1 CVELLM
7 VNYER
12 PPEEQLPVG
21 EFDLDVATR
30 NELMEENKIICTQ
43 IERKLKAKIFVQ
55 DKLCEILKRKFWDSV
70 EIKGRKL
77 RAIMGKGEVESYSIF
92 APDPGFEEEVNWI
105 KERRNLEVHLQSDD
119 HFQPWEAEEDQP
131 KGFVI
136 RASLAGI
143 TSSSINIRETLSAL
157 TTEREEEEEEDKALK
172 LALSGSTSHEFVELY
187 PNHHNQFEMTSYIQ
201 LYNEIILLM
210 NVTNKL
216 REYFNEKFNEVYNL
230 KEREMA
236 HVREKNAR
244 LYHVLSEMN
253 KTDIE
258 AIEPSWTQDEQPE
271 RIMTVEDK
279 EVPISP
285 YISPSEQMILDQL
298 AAEEEAFRLAQLAD
312 NFRELA
318 LITMMDGVL
327 ELRWE
332 DEIKKDIPKPKCMLE
347 KNPKDYN
354 EEDLRAIRD
363 YEEKVVFRLSER
375 ERYRKMLEA
384 EFKKLSQAQK
394 DSVLKFNNRLA
405 DLFLLKLKIESAIGY
420 ENLKIIRGKV
430 IFQEISLL
438 NIEKKQL
445 KSEIN
450 NKEAC
455 VIALQEKIQ
464 QVQTWTSDC
473 RGIYEA
479 MATRDR
485 NLERNFR
492 KEFPDVSVVVMEQLI
507 KFFKRRP
514 KIYQKAQ
521 LSVTL
526 LNELS
531 RCTTSTDKSSFF
543 PTEYLDF
550 LKALDGIDN
559 YSNSPPIIN
568 EELWNSLCRIRRLKL
583 ESELKTRRA
592 ALEVAE
598 SEQTVSIYQK
608 RLANE
613 KQNLLTLQDKLQKIK
628 DDLLEIK
635 HNTEIQIVMKGGL
648 VEVKTTGS
656 LSDFSNAVL
665 ITRDKVEAINELVRK
680 AGKKKLA
687 AMYRLGNFR
696 RGILVKEWEHKKL
709 KMEIQDLQDHLHN
722 LENIKV
728 TKDIQMLLRR
738 RVKGMN
744 EERVIQ
750 SPERDVALLKESYEN
765 TIKDIKGKISDLNVK
780 IENQRKENR
789 KLDTKITELNLNV
802 SEQQLQRDVEYE
814 IHQEKTTKERMASI
828 VKHTQLVALI
838 QKQHTEM
845 VSLQTEL
852 ELLRVKTYPTLKN
865 KTFI

>member
-1 CVELLM
+1 
-7 VNYER
+7 
-12 PPEEQLPVG
+12 
-21 EFDLDVATR
+21 
-30 NELMEENKIICTQ
+30 
-43 IERKLKAKIFVQ
+43 
-55 DKLCEILKRKFWDSV
+55 
-70 EIKGRKL
+70 
-77 RAIMGKGEVESYSIF
+77 
-92 APDPGFEEEVNWI
+92 
-105 KERRNLEVHLQSDD
+105 
-119 HFQPWEAEEDQP
+119 EDQP

-332 DEIKKDIPKPKCMLE
+332 DEIKKDIPKPKCMLDTGE
-347 KNPKDYN
+347 KTPKDYN
-354 EEDLRAIRD
+354 EEELRAIRCRILKTSIMFSV
-363 YEEKVVFRLSER
+363 YAEKRNLIEST
-375 ERYRKMLEA
+375 K
-384 EFKKLSQAQK
+384 EFNWKNRRIS

-420 ENLKIIRGKV
+420 ENLKIIRGKYRRAEYKRV
-430 IFQEISLL
+430 SLNAL
-438 NIEKKQL
+438 TGL
-445 KSEIN
+445 RSEIN

-464 QVQTWTSDC
+464 QIQTWTSDC

-665 ITRDKVEAINELVRK
+665 ITRGKVEAINELVRK

-687 AMYRLGNFR
+687 AMYRLGIF
-696 RGILVKEWEHKKL
+696 V
-709 KMEIQDLQDHLHN
+709 
-722 LENIKV
+722 
-728 TKDIQMLLRR
+728 
-738 RVKGMN
+738 
-744 EERVIQ
+744 EEF
-750 SPERDVALLKESYEN
+750 L
-765 TIKDIKGKISDLNVK
+765 
-780 IENQRKENR
+780 
-789 KLDTKITELNLNV
+789 
-802 SEQQLQRDVEYE
+802 
-814 IHQEKTTKERMASI
+814 
-828 VKHTQLVALI
+828 
-838 QKQHTEM
+838 
-845 VSLQTEL
+845 
-852 ELLRVKTYPTLKN
+852 
-865 KTFI
+865 